1 MNPIEAVD
9 WLQRNARRSLDMEYG
24 ELLTSTS
31 CLYAYCAQAA
41 LRPEMRDTEE
51 FHVAWYTIN
60 YFRKRR
66 SLEPF
71 RIEYIFP
78 VDAEIVP
85 DGGTIT
91 VEKVHR
97 SPVTAGGSGEIGPLG
112 LAA

>member
-9 WLQRNARRSLDMEYG
+9 WLKQNARRILNMEYG

-41 LRPEMRDTEE
+41 LRAELRDTEE
-51 FHVAWYTIN
+51 FHIAWYAIN
-60 YFRKRR
+60 DFRRRR

-71 RIEYIFP
+71 RIEYVFP
-78 VDAEIVP
+78 VDAELVP
-85 DGGTIT
+85 EGESLT
-91 VEKVHR
+91 VEKVYTQPAEPP
-97 SPVTAGGSGEIGPLG
+97 SEETGAID